1 MLFTN
6 IKLNM
11 SKAAL
16 FNDNQINLSN
26 SNDENSLNHQKYRN
40 IYYYGSEQKLNP
52 SSIFDDENKDFSNT
66 LLKLSCN
73 SCSIQGD
80 NELFNSLIN
89 SKNNKNKEL
98 SLLYLINTFNKS
110 YSSESTEKNNIII
123 DLPKISK
130 NLFSNSHA
138 RHKSST
144 ALDCQTFQKNLRFPL
159 PKHGGE
165 IVNNFLSS
173 IYEKQYSGGVISKNT
188 ISPKKARKCRFSI
201 VNSGNKLSDYAI
213 SPFTNSNLRFS
224 CKNIPSRHENCAFNL
239 DCKEQKKPNE
249 QGTVSKFF
257 NSSLLMGLVDEKF
270 NKNN

>member
-1 MLFTN
+1 
-6 IKLNM
+6 M
-11 SKAAL
+11 SKIASL
-16 FNDNQINLSN
+16 NDNQINLSN

-52 SSIFDDENKDFSNT
+52 STIFDDENKHFSNT

-80 NELFNSLIN
+80 NELFNSFIN

-110 YSSESTEKNNIII
+110 YSNESTEKNNIII

-130 NLFSNSHA
+130 KLFSNSHA

-144 ALDCQTFQKNLRFPL
+144 TLDCQTFQKNLRFPL
-159 PKHGGE
+159 PKHSGHGGE
-165 IVNNFLSS
+165 IVNNFFSS
-173 IYEKQYSGGVISKNT
+173 IYEKQYSGGVMSNYT
-188 ISPKKARKCRFSI
+188 ISPKKVRKSKISI
-201 VNSGNKLSDYAI
+201 VNSGNKLGDYGI

-224 CKNIPSRHENCAFNL
+224 CKNISSRHENCAFNL
-239 DCKEQKKPNE
+239 DCKEQKKPSE
-249 QGTVSKFF
+249 HGAVSKFF

-270 NKNN
+270 TKND

>member
-6 IKLNM
+6 IKPNM
-11 SKAAL
+11 SKIASL
-16 FNDNQINLSN
+16 NDNQINLSN

-40 IYYYGSEQKLNP
+40 INYYGSEQKLNP
-52 SSIFDDENKDFSNT
+52 LTIFDDENKDFSNT

-110 YSSESTEKNNIII
+110 FSSESTEKNNIII

-130 NLFSNSHA
+130 KLFSNSHA

-144 ALDCQTFQKNLRFPL
+144 TLDCQTFQKNLRFPL
-159 PKHGGE
+159 SKHGGE
-165 IVNNFLSS
+165 IVNNFFSS
-173 IYEKQYSGGVISKNT
+173 IYEKQCSGGVISNYT
-188 ISPKKARKCRFSI
+188 ISPKKVRKSKISI
-201 VNSGNKLSDYAI
+201 VNSGNKLGDFGI

-224 CKNIPSRHENCAFNL
+224 CKNISSRHEKCAINL
-239 DCKEQKKPNE
+239 DCKEQKNPSE
-249 QGTVSKFF
+249 QGTINKFF

-270 NKNN
+270 NKNY